1 MRTRTAVVVWANP
14 IRLDPDDGLPPAIDA
29 DVRAPYSWPQAAAE
43 QLRAAMGEEGEEIV
57 STTYERPV
65 LVVLGRVEELTLGSG
80 NDGNDP
86 CRDNPPR
93 GFKQTGPAD
102 FIQGQANLA
111 TCSA

>member
-1 MRTRTAVVVWANP
+1 M
-14 IRLDPDDGLPPAIDA
+14 
-29 DVRAPYSWPQAAAE
+29 
-43 QLRAAMGEEGEEIV
+43 V

-65 LVVLGRVEELTLGSG
+65 LLVLGRVEELTLSSG

-102 FIQGQANLA
+102 FIQGQANLT
-111 TCSA
+111 TCSP

>member
-1 MRTRTAVVVWANP
+1 
-14 IRLDPDDGLPPAIDA
+14 
-29 DVRAPYSWPQAAAE
+29 
-43 QLRAAMGEEGEEIV
+43 MGEKVV

-65 LVVLGRVEELTLGSG
+65 LVVLGRVEELTLAG
-80 NDGNDP
+80 DGNDP

-93 GFKQTGPAD
+93 GYKQTGPAD